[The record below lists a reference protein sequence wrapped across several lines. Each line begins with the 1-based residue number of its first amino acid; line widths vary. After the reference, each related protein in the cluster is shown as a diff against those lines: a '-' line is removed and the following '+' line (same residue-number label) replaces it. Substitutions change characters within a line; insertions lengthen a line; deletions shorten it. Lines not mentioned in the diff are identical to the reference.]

1 MTHDDQPGSFDR
13 AYTEF
18 LLRRI
23 VHDLG
28 NSISGIN
35 SLSDYHLRAGVN
47 DAALTESLTL
57 IRESA
62 ESSRE
67 LLVSVGTLLQ
77 PPEVEEELVHVQSLL
92 DETAKSLSL
101 LIPRSVKLETTGN
114 GQSDT
119 VISVVRGAFL
129 RKIIALAAM
138 ELVNVRIASG
148 YLRLGWAREG
158 NKEVRVQF
166 CSSLRTGSKLAEEA
180 PGFLADLS
188 RHLAV
193 VGVAEGGASLV
204 TLIFPIIEFKE
215 GPE

>member
-1 MTHDDQPGSFDR
+1 MTHDDLPGSFDR

-35 SLSDYHLRAGVN
+35 SLSDYHLRAGVY
-47 DAALTESLTL
+47 DAGLTESLTL

-77 PPEVEEELVHVQSLL
+77 PPEVEEELVHVQTLI
-92 DETAKSLSL
+92 DETAKPLAL
-101 LIPRSVKLETTGN
+101 LLPRSVKLETTGN

-119 VISVVRGAFL
+119 VISVVRGGFQ

-148 YLRLGWAREG
+148 YVRLGWAREG

-166 CSSLRTGSKLAEEA
+166 SSSLRTGSKLAAEA
-180 PGFLADLS
+180 PEFLADLS
-188 RHLAV
+188 RRLAV
-193 VGVAEGGASLV
+193 VGVAEGGVSLV
-204 TLIFPIIEFKE
+204 TMIFPIIEFKE